1 MSLSAL
7 ARTRR
12 RFTAG
17 RVPRIGL
24 RELTAAAPVLRDRGE
39 PHIADGLED
48 VAVAFCTAL
57 AEHRRSTS
65 YRGNLRPPVDL
76 GLQTLLT
83 ELHASADVLDRG
95 DDEALAVAKGC
106 RALAHRLE
114 ALLRPADPDR
124 VLVLVGVDRLGL
136 GELLAAS
143 NPKYRDPNHVPV
155 GEPDEDTVLYRR

>member
-1 MSLSAL
+1 MSLPDL
-7 ARTRR
+7 ARAQR

-17 RVPRIGL
+17 RIPRIGL

-57 AEHRRSTS
+57 AEHRRSTA
-65 YRGNLRPPVDL
+65 YRGRLTPPVDL
-76 GLQTLLT
+76 GLEPLLV
-83 ELHASADVLDRG
+83 ELHGAADVLDSG

-124 VLVLVGVDRLGL
+124 VLVLVSADRLGL

-143 NPKYRDPNHVPV
+143 NPKYRDPHHVPV
-155 GEPDEDTVLYRR
+155 AEPDEDTMLYRR

>member
-1 MSLSAL
+1 MSLPDL
-7 ARTRR
+7 ARAQR

-57 AEHRRSTS
+57 AEHRRSTA
-65 YRGNLRPPVDL
+65 YRGRLTPALDL
-76 GLQTLLT
+76 GLEPLLV
-83 ELHASADVLDRG
+83 ELHGAADVLESG
-95 DDEALAVAKGC
+95 DDAALAVAKGC

-114 ALLRPADPDR
+114 ALLRPEDPER
-124 VLVLVGVDRLGL
+124 VLVLVSADRLGL

-143 NPKYRDPNHVPV
+143 NPKYRDPHHVPV
-155 GEPDEDTVLYRR
+155 AEPDEDTMLYRR